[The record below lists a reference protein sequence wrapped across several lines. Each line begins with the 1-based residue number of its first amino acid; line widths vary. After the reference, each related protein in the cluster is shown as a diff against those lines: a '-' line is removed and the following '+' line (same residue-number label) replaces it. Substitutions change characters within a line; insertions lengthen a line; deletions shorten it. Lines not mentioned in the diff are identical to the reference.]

1 MRVRTSTLKAIGRGS
16 EEVLAQFAASAQRTM
31 ARQTIY
37 LCDSLVRTRRVSFCS
52 CEGRRISQNHFLET
66 FLPFLALGFFLSP
79 SAAAIRPWT
88 FLISSIMKARVILS
102 NKQGYKNHAG
112 VNVDYL
118 PFSNLSVGEETTV
131 GAADSSVTVGH
142 FLQGVGTSDLDSLH
156 LGTLSV
162 LLEVLDGKFTSGGT
176 ESAEL
181 VSLGSVRGL
190 SLVCNSSIEHCIF
203 SIY

>member
-1 MRVRTSTLKAIGRGS
+1 
-16 EEVLAQFAASAQRTM
+16 
-31 ARQTIY
+31 
-37 LCDSLVRTRRVSFCS
+37 
-52 CEGRRISQNHFLET
+52 
-66 FLPFLALGFFLSP
+66 
-79 SAAAIRPWT
+79 
-88 FLISSIMKARVILS
+88 MKARVILS